1 MEVEGGT
8 MKNELLLLML
18 IVFVFFLDTEK
29 AMGEGNA
36 TYKVRDGDC
45 MSVIGKN
52 LGLDWEDLAKKNN
65 IKPPRYLVIMGATLK
80 IEGVKKR
87 ETKVQKPVVAKNRT
101 SRVQKRSRGVV
112 DGRLLLSE
120 FEEYAKEDKALQ
132 RALDKFT
139 DDEEEKSLFEKEIA
153 DGNREWGFFEDG
165 DKCYLFVDSQG
176 SIHEKRR
183 LSWKQG
189 REKGSLE
196 AAGVYRSPSG
206 KEIWFLLNGRTICFK
221 DEDAVSA
228 SKASKKGKLK
238 RLASYPDPAQ
248 KRSLSDAGFSDRKKQ
263 KSDRAP
269 RSISSGEES
278 NFFGDVN
285 LRKES
290 SGFGVPPKQ
299 KEEIL
304 GFALPPLDVSL
315 SPGKGEEIRLGQQLD
330 PLKGFAKE
338 GDNILSMETIAKRER
353 EKISPGD
360 PLKGFAKEGDS
371 VSSMETIARREIEK
385 IFPKDVLKVPA
396 NEGKVSDLPGKVR
409 NFRRQKRDKETSI

>member
-1 MEVEGGT
+1 

-139 DDEEEKSLFEKEIA
+139 DDDEEKSLFEKEIA

-278 NFFGDVN
+278 NFFG
-285 LRKES
+285 
-290 SGFGVPPKQ
+290 
-299 KEEIL
+299 EEIL

-385 IFPKDVLKVPA
+385 IFPKDALKVPA
-396 NEGKVSDLPGKVR
+396 NEGKVR